1 MTHDLRLHECGNLN
15 ALVVRQKPALE
26 NASQATMEHP
36 QNAGRGRSR
45 RPSSALAVDRDSED
59 RRVSDDRV
67 RVNEDRV
74 HVRARQE
81 LSSDEIQKLV
91 EQEAERV
98 ARELAEEP
106 SSSLLALSDAR
117 REMDDMAI
125 KAQVPVREAHLCDT
139 AVFLLS

>member
-1 MTHDLRLHECGNLN
+1 MTGLSLVTDHEPGNFWMFSPL
-15 ALVVRQKPALE
+15 RQKPALE
-26 NASQATMEHP
+26 NASQATTELP

-45 RPSSALAVDRDSED
+45 RPSSASAAGRDSED
-59 RRVSDDRV
+59 RRVSDGRA

-74 HVRARQE
+74 YAQHAQHARQE

-106 SSSLLALSDAR
+106 SSSLLALSEAR

-125 KAQVPVREAHLCDT
+125 KAQVKN
-139 AVFLLS
+139 SY